1 MMTGAKI
8 LQQATFGAGCF
19 WCTEAIFQRMNGVE
33 SVVSGYAGGDVQNPS
48 YEQVC
53 SGSTGHAEVI
63 QITFDPTVISY
74 TELLEVF
81 FRTHDP
87 TTLNRQGNDL
97 GTQYR
102 SVIFSHNEEQQ
113 LLADQFKANLNAS
126 SEFPDPVVTE
136 ISLLSEFHPAEDYH
150 QNYYRLNASQPYC
163 NAIIRPKLEKLEKL
177 FSKKLNAE
185 S

>member
-1 MMTGAKI
+1 MTGTKN
-8 LQQATFGAGCF
+8 LQQATFGGGCF
-19 WCTEAIFQRMNGVE
+19 WCTEAVFQQLNGVD
-33 SVVSGYAGGDVQNPS
+33 SVVSGYAGGEVQNPT

-53 SGSTGHAEVI
+53 SGSSGHAEVI
-63 QITFDPTVISY
+63 QIAFDPTVISY

-126 SEFPDPVVTE
+126 GEFPDPIITE

-150 QNYYRLNASQPYC
+150 QNYYRLNAGQPYC
-163 NAIIRPKLEKLEKL
+163 NAIIRPKLEKLEKY
-177 FSKKLNAE
+177 FSEKLN
-185 S
+185 SDS